1 MNFYWYCF
9 LVILISMW
17 LQKRWNERHAMG
29 LIKYF
34 PYKKYQIVLGF
45 GPLWGSKVLL
55 KKFIEVAGQGQN
67 VIQYS
72 GPQILFFTSDPET
85 LKDILTSKLCI
96 SKPEIIYSGVVHSLG
111 NGLITA
117 QGKYWTRQRKVA
129 NGSFKIANMISFLP
143 IFNDNITP
151 LFDTIDECIANNSK
165 TQLLY
170 VIREYTLRTA
180 FATIT
185 GRDLDKANVD
195 ITDSAKKISE
205 ALEFSSEFT
214 SNFIYLLPITRLFA
228 RMTTYKEAWAFMAFL
243 DSLLTESLYTY
254 KERRGIDPSFL
265 DSIHNILLETID
277 GAIKEKILSED
288 EGMGVIRHVL
298 FGAFETSSSTT
309 YNTLLLL
316 AMHPEIQQRAYE
328 EICDVFHED
337 DEGNFTVTYDHLSK
351 LPYLGMIANE
361 AMRLWPVVPQAG
373 RKLEGG
379 SLKLSSGVVLP
390 EGLNILIDM
399 YSLHRNKEIWG
410 NDADKFNPD
419 HFLPS
424 NNETR
429 HPYAFLPFTKGNR
442 FCIGMRYGEINVK
455 LTLARLL
462 KRYKFS
468 TTAKLD
474 DIQFENHIVMQILN
488 HPEVT
493 VQKRER
499 LKTQ

>member
-117 QGKYWTRQRKVA
+117 Q
-129 NGSFKIANMISFLP
+129 
-143 IFNDNITP
+143 
-151 LFDTIDECIANNSK
+151 
-165 TQLLY
+165 
-170 VIREYTLRTA
+170 
-180 FATIT
+180 ATIT